1 MTERPGASPWLR
13 PFGGL
18 FVSASLAFSPQV
30 LAQEESGAA
39 VADEQDV
46 TEEIVVTGS
55 RLKRDTYSS
64 ISPLQIIT
72 GQVSREV
79 GLIDAAD
86 ILQESTAASGQQID
100 LTFQGFVLDNG
111 PGATTID
118 LRGLGSQRTLVLI
131 NGRRLSPAGV
141 EGAPV
146 SPDLNFVPAS
156 LVQQYDLLL
165 DGASSVYGSDAIAG
179 VANIILRK
187 DFDGFEVEAYSR
199 IPDQGAGIDNTLS
212 AVWGH
217 NWDRGFIAVGG
228 EYTDHERV
236 TFEDR
241 SWTDGCDRHNEIT
254 ESGEIRSQEQYYTNF
269 RQMTWDDCRIGLLAG
284 RIQVPFAGSV
294 YHTPGG
300 SNGGWNDWSE
310 SELFGAFGVDSNQ
323 DGVADLTYRDYSL
336 NGADNDRRDLFPEN
350 DTHSFMSFGEYTF
363 SGSANLTPYYEVLYA
378 KRNFT
383 GHSRQPQF
391 FPFVPALNPYNICN
405 PGATE
410 VAGFDCGLAYDTLM
424 NNPGVVASTLNAF
437 DCDPSTGGDCDQT
450 VGAIGPATTRMIAS
464 IDGDRNITNVSADQ
478 TRGVLGLR
486 GDIPFL
492 QAGSLDNWTFDIYG
506 SYSKSTGESSRPG
519 IREDRYDL
527 AIGWNS
533 STNTPCDN
541 DLNIEMDDD
550 VAPGCVP
557 VDPFA
562 ASLYPVGEVVGDFA
576 TQAERDYL
584 FDTRDFDTEYEQTI
598 FSAYTTGDIFELPA
612 GTVALGLGVE
622 YRDDEINSI
631 PDNVAADGLFFGFF
645 SDGGAVG
652 SKETKE
658 VFGEIELPLLANTP
672 GFQELDLNFSTR
684 YTDDEIYGGN
694 STYSVKLGWRPT
706 ESLLLRFTQG
716 TAFRAPNLRELYLS
730 NQTGFGNIFD
740 PCLIPEGAWDPIN
753 GVYVPGSDTRDP
765 LVLQNCLAQ
774 GVDPTAYYNGG
785 FNAYSVEQ
793 SEGGSLTL
801 DPEESESWS
810 VGFAWDQ
817 PFSNAFD
824 LSLST
829 TYYEIEVTNTI
840 VEPSGQFIVN
850 DCYTSSTGNSVFCD
864 RFAREANVPGGTPF
878 ISFIDQSFLNRDAEA
893 SRGVDINLAFADTWT
908 VFQRPIDFSMDVIAN
923 RQLERSTLFTTD
935 EGDVDFNRF
944 VGQWGFPDWRVQSFF
959 RFDYDDWRVT
969 WETRYTGSV
978 EQKPDEVEP
987 FSDAQVLSDTC
998 LGPAFGDELC
1008 RDYANAENY
1017 FLHNISLYYYG
1028 DRWTLGGG
1036 IRNIFDEAP
1045 PRVDT
1050 STVGAPTAVNN
1061 TPLGYGYDLNGRVYF
1076 FNVAVNFGGSQ

>member
-1 MTERPGASPWLR
+1 MTERPEASPWLR
-13 PFGGL
+13 LLGG
-18 FVSASLAFSPQV
+18 FVVSVSLAFSPQV
-30 LAQEESGAA
+30 LAQEEAIA
-39 VADEQDV
+39 PVADDDV

-141 EGAPV
+141 EGAPI

-179 VANIILRK
+179 VANVILRK

-212 AVWGH
+212 VVWGH
-217 NWDRGFIAVGG
+217 NWDRGFLAVGG

-236 TFEDR
+236 TFQDR
-241 SWTDGCDRHNEIT
+241 DWTKDCDQHHEIT
-254 ESGEIRSQEQYYTNF
+254 ESGELRYEEQYYNNVLG
-269 RQMTWDDCRIGLLAG
+269 MEWDECRIGLLAG
-284 RIQVPFAGSV
+284 RIQVPFASSI
-294 YHTPGG
+294 YHTPGA
-300 SNGGWNDWSE
+300 SNGGWGNWSE

-323 DGVADLTYRDYSL
+323 DGNADLTYRDYSL
-336 NGADNDRRDLFPEN
+336 NGADNHRRDLFPEN
-350 DTHSFMSFGEYTF
+350 DTQSFMAFGEYTF
-363 SGSANLTPYYEVLYA
+363 SGEANLTPYFEVLYA
-378 KRNFT
+378 KRNFV
-383 GHSRQPQF
+383 GHSRNPQF

-410 VAGFDCGLAYDTLM
+410 VAGFDCGLAFDALM
-424 NNPGVVASTLNAF
+424 NNPGVIASTMDAF
-437 DCDPSTGGDCDQT
+437 GCDPSTGGSCDQT
-450 VGAIGPATTRMIAS
+450 EGAIGPATTRMIAS
-464 IDGDRNITNVSADQ
+464 VDGDRNTTQVTADQ
-478 TRGVLGLR
+478 LRTVLGFR
-486 GDIPFL
+486 GDLPFM
-492 QAGSLDNWTFDIYG
+492 QAGSLDNWTFDLFG
-506 SYSKSTGESSRPG
+506 SYSVSQGESHRLG

-527 AIGWNS
+527 AVGWNS

-541 DLNIEMDDD
+541 DLGVEMDSD

-562 ASLYPVGEVVGDFA
+562 PSLYPVGEVVGDFA

-584 FDTRDFDTEYEQTI
+584 FDSRDFDTEYIQTI
-598 FSAYTTGDIFELPA
+598 FSGYATGDIFELPA

-631 PDNVAADGLFFGFF
+631 PDNVARDGLFFGFF

-658 VFGEIELPLLANTP
+658 VFGEIELPIAANSP
-672 GFQELDLNFSTR
+672 GFQELNLNVSGR

-694 STYSVKLGWRPT
+694 STYSVKIGYRPT

-730 NQTGFGNIFD
+730 NQTGFGTLFD
-740 PCLIPEGAWDPIN
+740 PCLIPDGAWDPIN
-753 GVYVPGSDTRDP
+753 DVYVPSGDDRSPT
-765 LVLQNCLAQ
+765 VMQNCLAQ

-793 SEGGSLTL
+793 SEGGSLEL

-829 TYYEIEVTNTI
+829 TYYEIDVTNTI
-840 VEPSGQFIVN
+840 IEPSGQFIVN
-850 DCYTSSTGNSVFCD
+850 DCYTSTTGNSVFCD
-864 RFAREANVPGGTPF
+864 RIEREATVPGGTPF
-878 ISFIDQSFLNRDAEA
+878 MSFLDQSFLNRDGET
-893 SRGVDINLAFADTWT
+893 SRGVDINLAFSDTWT
-908 VFQRPIDFSMDVIAN
+908 WFNRPIDFSMDVIAN
-923 RQLERSTLFTTD
+923 RQLERSTLFVNDDGT
-935 EGDVDFNRF
+935 EDFNTF
-944 VGQWGFPDWRVQSFF
+944 AGQWGFPDWRVQTFL

-978 EQKPDEVEP
+978 EQKPEEVEP
-987 FSDAQVLSDTC
+987 FSDAFTLSDTC
-998 LGPAFGDELC
+998 LGPAFDDELC

-1017 FLHNISLYYYG
+1017 FLHNISLYFYG

-1045 PRVDT
+1045 PIVDT
-1050 STVGAPTAVNN
+1050 STPLGAPLSVNN

-1076 FNVAVNFGGSQ
+1076 FNVAVSFGGSQ